1 MSGIGDENELKENIE
16 TEELIHDDI
25 FTKEHIADNT
35 LTEQAENT
43 KMSLEQLYQEFQADR
58 KANAIRAVETE
69 NRVKQSEDR
78 IEQIFHGLLNIQ
90 AEQKEATKISSE
102 NIVAIS
108 QQVQRS
114 EQRIDEKID
123 ANGKRLEELTSDKF
137 NALGRR
143 LDKMAA
149 ANDEASTVQFK
160 SAFEHPGSFQQ
171 MASSVSTLIDKRNK
185 EVKLPSMDT
194 PVKQKSEAIPYI
206 ASTPLLQNKPPAFGL
221 SPIMSFDHTTQ
232 PESKAGTTPV
242 SSAKGN
248 VLGPSAL
255 HNTVLFQQ
263 SQGKGMPEIF
273 GSEQEIYHM
282 QGSLPLLSDKGSVPG
297 PSALHG
303 TNSGMVTQHP
313 FKGIEGA
320 STEYKPQHYTT
331 PATATFAPSYV
342 GTPYVSQ
349 GINVST
355 PLHVAPATSSESYAA
370 SLVQSRPA
378 LYPHIGSMIQQPPP
392 AFMTPV
398 MTTVASTG
406 PSPMQIDTSRSS
418 RSRTKKQKERSHS
431 SSSDSSLDREYSRWQ
446 ENSGARDRS
455 RSPQLPKMQ
464 VFTGRGFLTWE
475 AFIYQFERTAGRRQ
489 WENRKKV
496 CRLLDCLADVALEY
510 ARKVNIDD
518 DYKALRKALK
528 QRFSKK
534 DEPVSARRQLQYVRQ
549 QDSETLEEFAER
561 VHFIAM
567 DGYDKCDNSVIDQIG
582 TEAFLRGCKDKEAAR
597 HVIERNPESINKALK
612 IMKTSIANQKAIYG
626 SRSPNFAHRQVSFA
640 DSAGKSQDKESAST
654 VNSPL
659 EKEVRNLTQLV
670 TKLTEVMLSSD
681 QHTRGRSP
689 ERYTPPKYNAYR
701 SPTPPPNQSSYSP
714 QQRSYSPQQRSF
726 SPQRQRSPS
735 PRPNSRNPGYFK
747 QRSPSPGDRAY
758 PSSNPTTESLNAN
771 GSSR

>member
-1 MSGIGDENELKENIE
+1 
-16 TEELIHDDI
+16 
-25 FTKEHIADNT
+25 
-35 LTEQAENT
+35 
-43 KMSLEQLYQEFQADR
+43 
-58 KANAIRAVETE
+58 
-69 NRVKQSEDR
+69 
-78 IEQIFHGLLNIQ
+78 
-90 AEQKEATKISSE
+90 
-102 NIVAIS
+102 
-108 QQVQRS
+108 
-114 EQRIDEKID
+114 
-123 ANGKRLEELTSDKF
+123 
-137 NALGRR
+137 
-143 LDKMAA
+143 MAA
-149 ANDEASTVQFK
+149 ANDEASTVQLK

-171 MASSVSTLIDKRNK
+171 MASSVSNLVNRRNK
-185 EVKLPSMDT
+185 EVKLLSMDT
-194 PVKQKSEAIPYI
+194 PVKQKLETSPYI

-221 SPIMSFDHTTQ
+221 SPIMSIDQTTQ
-232 PESKAGTTPV
+232 PESKAGAIPV

-263 SQGKGMPEIF
+263 PQGKGMLESVD
-273 GSEQEIYHM
+273 SEQEIYHM

-297 PSALHG
+297 PPALHG
-303 TNSGMVTQHP
+303 TTSGMVTQHP

-331 PATATFAPSYV
+331 PVTATFASSYV
-342 GTPYVSQ
+342 GTPYVAQ
-349 GINVST
+349 GIHVST
-355 PLHVAPATSSESYAA
+355 PLHVALAASSESYAA

-378 LYPHIGSMIQQPPP
+378 LYPHIGSMVQQPPP

-398 MTTVASTG
+398 MTAVSSTG
-406 PSPMQIDTSRSS
+406 PSPMQIDISRSS

-431 SSSDSSLDREYSRWQ
+431 SSSDSSLHREYSRWQ
-446 ENSGARDRS
+446 ENSGARDR
-455 RSPQLPKMQ
+455 R
-464 VFTGRGFLTWE
+464 RGFLTWE
-475 AFIYQFERTAGRRQ
+475 AFIYQFDRTAGRGQ

-510 ARKVNIDD
+510 ARKANIDD

-567 DGYDKCDNSVIDQIG
+567 DGYEKCDNSVIHQIG

-597 HVIERNPESINKALK
+597 HVTEKNPESINKALK

-640 DSAGKSQDKESAST
+640 DSAGKSHDKESTST

-701 SPTPPPNQSSYSP
+701 SPGN
-714 QQRSYSPQQRSF
+714 
-726 SPQRQRSPS
+726 
-735 PRPNSRNPGYFK
+735 
-747 QRSPSPGDRAY
+747 RAY
-758 PSSNPTTESLNAN
+758 PSSTPTTESLNAN

>member
-1 MSGIGDENELKENIE
+1 MAGIWDDNELTQKENIE
-16 TEELIHDDI
+16 TEELTHDEI
-25 FTKEHIADNT
+25 LTKEHIADNT
-35 LTEQAENT
+35 LTEHTENT
-43 KMSLEQLYQEFQADR
+43 KMSA
-58 KANAIRAVETE
+58 AETE

-78 IEQIFHGLLNIQ
+78 IEQIFHGLMNIQ
-90 AEQKEATKISSE
+90 AEQKEAMKTSSE
-102 NIVAIS
+102 NIGAIS
-108 QQVQRS
+108 QQVQQS
-114 EQRIDEKID
+114 EQRIEQKID
-123 ANGKRLEELTSDKF
+123 ANGKRIEELTSDKF

-171 MASSVSTLIDKRNK
+171 MASSVSNLVNKRNK
-185 EVKLPSMDT
+185 EVKLPSMET
-194 PVKQKSEAIPYI
+194 PVKQKVETSPYI
-206 ASTPLLQNKPPAFGL
+206 ASTSLLQNKPPAFGL
-221 SPIMSFDHTTQ
+221 SPIMSIDQTTQ
-232 PESKAGTTPV
+232 PESKAGAIPV

-263 SQGKGMPEIF
+263 PQGKGMPESI

-303 TNSGMVTQHP
+303 TISGMVTQHP

-331 PATATFAPSYV
+331 PATATFASSYV
-342 GTPYVSQ
+342 GTPYVAQ
-349 GINVST
+349 GIQVST
-355 PLHVAPATSSESYAA
+355 PLHVAPAASSESYAV

-378 LYPHIGSMIQQPPP
+378 LYPHIGSMVQQPPP
-392 AFMTPV
+392 AFMTPGV
-398 MTTVASTG
+398 LQMAG
-406 PSPMQIDTSRSS
+406 
-418 RSRTKKQKERSHS
+418 KLWGERQ
-431 SSSDSSLDREYSRWQ
+431 D
-446 ENSGARDRS
+446 
-455 RSPQLPKMQ
+455 RSPQPSKMQ

-549 QDSETLEEFAER
+549 QDNETLEEFAER

-567 DGYDKCDNSVIDQIG
+567 DGYDKCNNSVIDQIG

-640 DSAGKSQDKESAST
+640 DSAGKSHEKESTRT

-681 QHTRGRSP
+681 QHTRGRFP
-689 ERYTPPKYNAYR
+689 ERYTPPKNNAYR
-701 SPTPPPNQSSYSP
+701 SPTPPPNQSSYNP
-714 QQRSYSPQQRSF
+714 QQRSYSPHQRSF

-735 PRPNSRNPGYFK
+735 PRPNSRNQGYFK
-747 QRSPSPGDRAY
+747 KRSPSPGDRAY
-758 PSSNPTTESLNAN
+758 PSSTPTTESLNAN

>member
-1 MSGIGDENELKENIE
+1 
-16 TEELIHDDI
+16 
-25 FTKEHIADNT
+25 
-35 LTEQAENT
+35 
-43 KMSLEQLYQEFQADR
+43 MSLEQLYQEFQAVR
-58 KANAIRAVETE
+58 KANAIRAAETE

-90 AEQKEATKISSE
+90 AEQKEAMKTSSE
-102 NIVAIS
+102 NIGAIS
-108 QQVQRS
+108 QQVQKS

-123 ANGKRLEELTSDKF
+123 ASGKRLEELTLDKF

-171 MASSVSTLIDKRNK
+171 MASSKVGTS
-185 EVKLPSMDT
+185 
-194 PVKQKSEAIPYI
+194 PYI
-206 ASTPLLQNKPPAFGL
+206 ASTLLLQNKPPAFGL
-221 SPIMSFDHTTQ
+221 SPIMSIDQTTQ
-232 PESKAGTTPV
+232 PESKAGAIPV

-263 SQGKGMPEIF
+263 PQGKGMPESV

-303 TNSGMVTQHP
+303 TISGMVTQHP

-331 PATATFAPSYV
+331 PATATFASSYV
-342 GTPYVSQ
+342 GTPYVAQ
-349 GINVST
+349 GIHVST
-355 PLHVAPATSSESYAA
+355 PLHVAPAASRESYAA

-378 LYPHIGSMIQQPPP
+378 LYLHIGSMVQQPPP

-398 MTTVASTG
+398 MTTVSLTG

-464 VFTGRGFLTWE
+464 
-475 AFIYQFERTAGRRQ
+475 FERTAGRRQ
-489 WENRKKV
+489 WENKKKV

-534 DEPVSARRQLQYVRQ
+534 DEPVSARRQLQFVRQ

-561 VHFIAM
+561 VHFIEM

-597 HVIERNPESINKALK
+597 HVIEKNPESINKALK

-640 DSAGKSQDKESAST
+640 DSAGKSHDKESTST

-659 EKEVRNLTQLV
+659 EKEERTIGKSLAVRGTVFQQNASMIVDTAAMITLVNEKLIPEDIECSETVTLRDGLEIRWDVCKAPLTDDVILGLDILDTLGAVINLTTPSLTVNNRVIPASFV
-670 TKLTEVMLSSD
+670 TGSD
-681 QHTRGRSP
+681 DIATQQVCIKRTI
-689 ERYTPPKYNAYR
+689 TV
-701 SPTPPPNQSSYSP
+701 PPNSKMILSIDTHRGSEQEFILEPCPLASGVLVSHVVGKGKSCP
-714 QQRSYSPQQRSF
+714 V
-726 SPQRQRSPS
+726 
-735 PRPNSRNPGYFK
+735 
-747 QRSPSPGDRAY
+747 
-758 PSSNPTTESLNAN
+758 TILNDGN
-771 GSSR
+771 RYIRIKRVHL